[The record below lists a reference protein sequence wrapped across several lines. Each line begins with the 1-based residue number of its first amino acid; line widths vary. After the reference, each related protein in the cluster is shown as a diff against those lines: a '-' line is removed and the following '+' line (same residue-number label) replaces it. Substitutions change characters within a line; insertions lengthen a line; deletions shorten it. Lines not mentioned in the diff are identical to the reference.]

1 MNSSSVRVA
10 LAAVCCALGLAAW
23 STAPQNLAQAEVK
36 VTPVAG
42 AVYFLEGQGGNIG
55 VSSGADGVLIVD
67 DEFAELAPKIQAA
80 LDKLAGSGKGVPRFV
95 LNTHFHGDH
104 TGSNAIFGR
113 NAPIVAH
120 ENVRKRL
127 AAGGGGNQPMEAPGL
142 PIITYAGDDG
152 LSLFFNGEE
161 IRLRHYP
168 ACHTDGDSVVW
179 FSGSKVMH
187 LGDLFFNG
195 RFPFIDLDSGG
206 SVAGLTSAVGKIL
219 ADLPA
224 DVKLI
229 PGHGPMATKADLER
243 YHKMLVDTQA
253 LVKEALAAG
262 DSVDAMVSNGLLKDY
277 ASWSWAFVDTKKFL
291 ETLVRE
297 QTQKR

>member
-1 MNSSSVRVA
+1 MQSSTVRAA

-23 STAPQNLAQAEVK
+23 STARQNPAQAEVK

-42 AVYFLEGQGGNIG
+42 PVHFLEGAGGNIG

-67 DEFAELAPKIQAA
+67 DQFAELAPKIQAA
-80 LDKLAGSGKGVPRFV
+80 LDKLAGAGKGAPRFV

-127 AAGGGGNQPMEAPGL
+127 LEGGGGNPPMEPAGL
-142 PIITYAGDDG
+142 PIITYSDVNG
-152 LSLFFNGEE
+152 LSLYFNGEE
-161 IRLRHYP
+161 IRIRHFP
-168 ACHTDGDSVVW
+168 HGHTDGDSVVW

-206 SVAGLTSAVGKIL
+206 SVEGMTKAVAYVLSSLEPGTAI
-219 ADLPA
+219 
-224 DVKLI
+224 I
-229 PGHGPMATKADLER
+229 PGHGPLASRADLER
-243 YHKMLVDTQA
+243 YHAMLVGCQS

-262 DSVDAMVSNGLLKDY
+262 DSVDQMVANGLLKDY
-277 ASWSWAFVDTKKFL
+277 ESWSWAFIDTKKFL

-297 QTQKR
+297 QTQKH